1 METTGGSI
9 FSVDRAHSL
18 RPSPQP
24 TLLSGKKWQ
33 HFHIVL
39 IFIAFLRGLSD
50 FKWELPIISS
60 TGGGGSR
67 VLVGFY
73 CVIFLFYA
81 VQHLTDTSLYE
92 IRIRYLHINYKC
104 YIVAGITVI
113 LLCGVLIM
121 VVFKF

>member
-1 METTGGSI
+1 METTGGHI

-18 RPSPQP
+18 HPSPQP

-60 TGGGGSR
+60 TGGGSFLVFYLFFRKQSSIQQTHFYKGLGLG
-67 VLVGFY
+67 VLVQGDE
-73 CVIFLFYA
+73 L
-81 VQHLTDTSLYE
+81 E
-92 IRIRYLHINYKC
+92 G
-104 YIVAGITVI
+104 AGMMVI
-113 LLCGVLIM
+113 LWCGDGRV
-121 VVFKF
+121 

>member
-18 RPSPQP
+18 HPSPQP

-60 TGGGGSR
+60 TGGGGSLVFYLFCR
-67 VLVGFY
+67 KQSSIQLAHFYTGLGLGVLVQGDELQDAEMM
-73 CVIFLFYA
+73 VI
-81 VQHLTDTSLYE
+81 
-92 IRIRYLHINYKC
+92 
-104 YIVAGITVI
+104 
-113 LLCGVLIM
+113 
-121 VVFKF
+121 